1 MAAQSKIRKNDVVT
15 NQIFFYRIVI
25 TRLALGIKITDKD
38 LSSVTIRFHHL
49 LKSYGKNAMTKTF
62 TKI

>member
-25 TRLALGIKITDKD
+25 TRLALGDINN
-38 LSSVTIRFHHL
+38 
-49 LKSYGKNAMTKTF
+49 G
-62 TKI
+62 